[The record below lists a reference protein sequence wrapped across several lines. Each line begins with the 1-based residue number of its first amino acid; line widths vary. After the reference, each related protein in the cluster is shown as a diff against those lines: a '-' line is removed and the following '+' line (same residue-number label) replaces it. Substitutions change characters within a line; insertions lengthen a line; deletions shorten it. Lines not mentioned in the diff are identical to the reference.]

1 MMSMEN
7 TSSSYKLFSH
17 PDKLLIEHLQ
27 SVGNMAKEMVNS
39 KEIDNRDVLSEVAYL
54 IGISHDFGKATIY
67 FQKLLNEGER
77 TKYARH
83 SFLSALFGYFLVRYY
98 LKRKNQ
104 LEQFWYLPGI
114 AWLVIEKHHTN
125 MRNLWNEEASR
136 LRDSSEIEM
145 AMKQLKNINR
155 NYPEEIRRIYKL
167 LVDINIEGFL
177 EKESLR
183 DLISDL
189 LKDIRK
195 ITRGSFQKG
204 ILAYYFFILFFYS
217 VLLDA
222 DKLNASGRL
231 KAPERLN
238 IPYDIVDDYKA
249 GKFKGKLEGINLIRE
264 EAYKEIISELDSLDI
279 EKNRILSINLPT
291 GTGKT
296 LTGLSFAIKLRN
308 RIHTKLGF
316 SPRIIYALPFL
327 SIIDQNAAQ
336 IEDILRLRSKVI
348 PSNLFL
354 KHHHLADIEYKEESE
369 SEVSYEDFNKSL
381 LLTEGWHSE
390 IVITTFI
397 QLFHSLVTNRN
408 RAARKFHNMTN
419 SIILLDEVQAI
430 PSKFW
435 DLVERTLE
443 YLAYRFNTWIIL
455 MTATQPLIFPHEKIR
470 EIVINKPK
478 YFNALD
484 RVNYSFILEKKEFS
498 IFKKEFLQRIFDDDK
513 KSYMV
518 VLNTIGSCKEL
529 YEYLKKELCK
539 KFEYDC
545 CSDRV
550 LDADGVCIFP
560 SLRLLNLSTHVL
572 PEYRLKR
579 IEKIRSRDLTTRAV
593 IISTQL
599 IEAGVDINVDVVY
612 RDLAPLDCIVQAGG
626 RCNRNDTFE
635 KGEVNI
641 INLTDDSRSKRQF
654 WSYIYD
660 PMLVGATIETIKG
673 YPRIISERKFVTEA
687 VTTYYRLIT
696 KRMAQTISRQV
707 IESVEKLNFSDI
719 FLFKLIEEKLK
730 MVSVF
735 VEINENAERTRRK
748 IEKIIATKRSFEK
761 HLEMR
766 KLRNEINSYTLHTY
780 QKEELEYLEHLKG
793 FDDYFCI
800 EKEGLGKWYKK
811 DTGLHLKAES
821 IESVM

>member
-1 MMSMEN
+1 MLMEN
-7 TSSSYKLFSH
+7 TSSSYKLLSH
-17 PDKLLIEHLQ
+17 PDKPLIDHLQ
-27 SVGNMAKEMVNS
+27 NVGNMAKEMVNS
-39 KEIDNRDVLSEVAYL
+39 KEIDNRDVFSEVAYL

-67 FQKLLNEGER
+67 FQKWLNEEER

-83 SFLSALFGYFLVRYY
+83 SFLSALFGYFLVRHH

-104 LEQFWYLPGI
+104 LERFWYLPGI

-125 MRNLWNEEASR
+125 IRNLWNEEAGH
-136 LRDSSEIEM
+136 LRDPSEIEM
-145 AMKQLKNINR
+145 AMEQLENIDR
-155 NYPEEIRRIYKL
+155 NYPEEIRKIYEL

-177 EKESLR
+177 KKESLG
-183 DLISDL
+183 DLVSDL
-189 LKDIRK
+189 LKDIKK
-195 ITRGSFQKG
+195 ITRESFQKG
-204 ILAYYFFILFFYS
+204 LLIYYFFILFFYS

-222 DKLNASGRL
+222 DKLNASGRSNV
-231 KAPERLN
+231 PERLD
-238 IPYDIVDDYKA
+238 IPYDIVDDYKREKFR
-249 GKFKGKLEGINLIRE
+249 GKPEGINLIRE

-279 EKNRILSINLPT
+279 ERDRILSINLPT

-296 LTGLSFAIKLRN
+296 LTGLSFAIKLKN
-308 RIHTKLGF
+308 KIHAKLGF

-390 IVITTFI
+390 IVITTFV
-397 QLFHSLVTNRN
+397 QLFHSLITNRN

-443 YLAYRFNTWIIL
+443 YLAYQFNTWIIL
-455 MTATQPLIFPHEKIR
+455 MTATQPLIFPREKIR

-484 RVNYSFILEKKEFS
+484 RVNYNFTLEKKEFS
-498 IFKKEFLQRIFDDDK
+498 TFKKEFLQRILDDDK

-539 KFEYDC
+539 KFGYDY

-560 SLRLLNLSTHVL
+560 SLNLLNLSTHVL

-579 IEKIRSRDLTTRAV
+579 IEKIRNRDLNMRAV

-626 RCNRNDTFE
+626 RCNRSDTFE

-660 PMLVGATIETIKG
+660 PMLVGATIETIKD
-673 YPRIISERKFVTEA
+673 YPRIISERKFVTKA
-687 VTTYYRLIT
+687 ITTYYRFIT
-696 KRMAQTISRQV
+696 ERIAQTTSRQV

-735 VEINENAERTRRK
+735 VEINENAERTRK
-748 IEKIIATKRSFEK
+748 QIEKIIATKKSFEK
-761 HLEMR
+761 RAEIR
-766 KLRNEINSYTLHTY
+766 KLRNEINSYTIHTY

-793 FDDYFCI
+793 FDDYFYI

-811 DTGLHLKAES
+811 DTGLHLEAES

>member
-1 MMSMEN
+1 MSMEN
-7 TSSSYKLFSH
+7 MSSFYRLLSH
-17 PDKLLIEHLQ
+17 PDKQLIDHLQ
-27 SVGNMAKEMVNS
+27 SVGNMAKEIVNS
-39 KEIDNRDVLSEVAYL
+39 KEIDNRDVFSEVAYL

-67 FQKLLNEGER
+67 FQEWLNKGER

-83 SFLSALFGYFLVRYY
+83 SYLSALFGYFLVRYH
-98 LKRKNQ
+98 LRGKDQ

-114 AWLVIEKHHTN
+114 AWLVIKKHHTN
-125 MRNLWNEEASR
+125 IRNLWNEEAGH

-145 AMKQLKNINR
+145 AMEQLENIHQNH
-155 NYPEEIRRIYKL
+155 PEEIRKIYKL
-167 LVDINIEGFL
+167 LVNVNIEEFFK
-177 EKESLR
+177 KEFVG
-183 DLISDL
+183 DLIDDL

-195 ITRGSFQKG
+195 ITRESFQKG
-204 ILAYYFFILFFYS
+204 LLDHYFLILLFYS

-231 KAPERLN
+231 RAPERLS
-238 IPYDIVDDYKA
+238 IPCDIVDNYKKR
-249 GKFKGKLEGINLIRE
+249 KFRGEPEGINLIRE

-279 EKNRILSINLPT
+279 EKNRIVSINLPT

-296 LTGLSFAIKLRN
+296 LTGMSFAIKLRN
-308 RIHTKLGF
+308 RIQTGLGF

-348 PSNLFL
+348 PSNLLL
-354 KHHHLADIEYKEESE
+354 KHHHLADIEYREESE

-390 IVITTFI
+390 IVITTFV
-397 QLFHSLVTNRN
+397 QLFHSLITNKN

-419 SIILLDEVQAI
+419 SIIILDEIQAI
-430 PSKFW
+430 PSRFW

-443 YLAYRFNTWIIL
+443 YLAHSFNTWVIL
-455 MTATQPLIFPHEKIR
+455 MTATQPFIFPHEKIK
-470 EIVINKPK
+470 ETVVNKSK
-478 YFNALD
+478 YFSALD
-484 RVNYSFILEKKEFS
+484 RVVYRFALEKKDFG
-498 IFKKEFLQRIFDDDK
+498 IFKKEFLRRILDDDK

-539 KFEYDC
+539 RFEYDC
-545 CSDRV
+545 CSDRI

-560 SLRLLNLSTHVL
+560 SLHLLNLSTHIL

-579 IEKIRSRDLTTRAV
+579 IERIRSRDLSTRVV

-626 RCNRNDTFE
+626 RCNRNDTE
-635 KGEVNI
+635 KGEVRI
-641 INLTDDSRSKRQF
+641 INLTDDSRSRRQF

-660 PMLVGATIETIKG
+660 PVLVAATVETIED
-673 YPRIISERKFVTEA
+673 YPKIISEREFVMEA
-687 VTTYYRLIT
+687 TATYNRLIIE
-696 KRMAQTISRQV
+696 RMAQTISSQI

-719 FLFKLIEEKLK
+719 SSFKLIEEKLK
-730 MVSVF
+730 IVSVF
-735 VEINENAERTRRK
+735 VEINKNAERTRRK
-748 IEKIIATKRSFEK
+748 IEKIIAMKKSFEK
-761 HLEMR
+761 RLETR
-766 KLRNEINSYTLHTY
+766 RFRNEINSYTIHTHR
-780 QKEELEYLEHLKG
+780 KEELEYLEHLKG
-793 FDDYFCI
+793 FDDYFYI
-800 EKEGLGKWYKK
+800 EKEGLGRWYKI
-811 DTGLHLKAES
+811 DTGLHLEAES
-821 IESVM
+821 IESIM